1 MQSFS
6 WIPIVDCLVAS
17 LFLYL
22 SITLH
27 DHRRRRGLPYPPG
40 PPPLPAIGNIL
51 DVPKRSAW
59 VAYGAMAKKY
69 GDVVCLQVFG
79 HVVVVLSSLSAIKEL
94 LEKRGEKYAD
104 RPTLPIMEIME
115 VDWILSIARMGE
127 YWRESRKL
135 LDRSLGASA
144 IAPYRRMMEDNT
156 RMFLGQLL
164 EAPEDF
170 SSHIGLLQ
178 GRLVMALTYGYDLKD
193 NNDHMIV
200 APVQATHLLS
210 RLILPGA
217 ILVNHLPFLRHI
229 PSWVPWFN
237 YESLAQKGRELSSR
251 MMNEPFNFV
260 KNAMQDGTAVHSLSS
275 ENLQEIENLAEPER
289 QKREAIVKPALA
301 SMYAAGSDTTASA
314 LYSLFLALVLYPEV
328 QKRAQVELDTV
339 ITRDRLPTFEDRP
352 RLPYIDALC
361 RELLRWQMVTP
372 MGIPHTSTE
381 DDVYNGLFIPKGAV
395 VVVNAWYVVISVFQR
410 SCLVRCVR
418 AILHNPDLYPD
429 PEAFIP
435 ERFLYEDET
444 LRDDPVISLAFGA
457 GKRICPGR
465 HFVDS
470 TLFIVVSSVLSVFN
484 VMKAKDEN
492 GREIPVNVASSLESS
507 IVVHPGRFECSIFP
521 RDKLAE
527 DLIVACLD

>member
-1 MQSFS
+1 
-6 WIPIVDCLVAS
+6 
-17 LFLYL
+17 
-22 SITLH
+22 
-27 DHRRRRGLPYPPG
+27 
-40 PPPLPAIGNIL
+40 
-51 DVPKRSAW
+51 
-59 VAYGAMAKKY
+59 
-69 GDVVCLQVFG
+69 
-79 HVVVVLSSLSAIKEL
+79 
-94 LEKRGEKYAD
+94 
-104 RPTLPIMEIME
+104 
-115 VDWILSIARMGE
+115 
-127 YWRESRKL
+127 
-135 LDRSLGASA
+135 
-144 IAPYRRMMEDNT
+144 
-156 RMFLGQLL
+156 
-164 EAPEDF
+164 
-170 SSHIGLLQ
+170 
-178 GRLVMALTYGYDLKD
+178 
-193 NNDHMIV
+193 
-200 APVQATHLLS
+200 
-210 RLILPGA
+210 
-217 ILVNHLPFLRHI
+217 
-229 PSWVPWFN
+229 
-237 YESLAQKGRELSSR
+237 

-395 VVVNAWYVVISVFQR
+395 VVVNAW
-410 SCLVRCVR
+410 

-435 ERFLYEDET
+435 ERFLYEDGT

-492 GREIPVNVASSLESS
+492 GGEIPVNVASSLESS

-527 DLIVACLD
+527 DLIVVCLD